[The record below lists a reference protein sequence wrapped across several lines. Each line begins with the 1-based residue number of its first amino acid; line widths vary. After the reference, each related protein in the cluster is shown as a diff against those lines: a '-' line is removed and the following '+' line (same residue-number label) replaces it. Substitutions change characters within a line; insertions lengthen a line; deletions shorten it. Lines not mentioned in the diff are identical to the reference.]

1 MVQFCIHCH
10 NILLLKE
17 HEERMAF
24 YCPTCPYVFK
34 IVSQISK
41 VTDFVPKKMEEPSI
55 DMNEIA
61 SSKTMGKLRLY
72 SGSTII
78 CRRDLYLLLYYTNKL
93 YLYIQ
98 SIIYQLIKKGI

>member
-1 MVQFCIHCH
+1 MAQFCIHCH

-34 IVSQISK
+34 IADQISK
-41 VTDFVPKKMEEPSI
+41 VTDFAPKKIEEPSI

-61 SSKTMGKLRLY
+61 SSKTMGAFPRPAQACRALSASKVFPGGLRLL
-72 SGSTII
+72 
-78 CRRDLYLLLYYTNKL
+78 RPAAVPL
-93 YLYIQ
+93 
-98 SIIYQLIKKGI
+98 

>member
-1 MVQFCIHCH
+1 MAQFCIHCH

-34 IVSQISK
+34 IADQISK
-41 VTDFVPKKMEEPSI
+41 VTDFAPKKIEEPSI

-61 SSKTMGKLRLY
+61 SSKTMGESSSCLV
-72 SGSTII
+72 
-78 CRRDLYLLLYYTNKL
+78 C
-93 YLYIQ
+93 
-98 SIIYQLIKKGI
+98 QLAGGASLIF

>member
-17 HEERMAF
+17 HEDKLSF

-34 IVSQISK
+34 IVNQISK
-41 VTDFVPKKMEEPSI
+41 VTDFIPKKMEEPSI

-61 SSKTMGKLRLY
+61 SSKTMGKSNLMMVALVKRE
-72 SGSTII
+72 I
-78 CRRDLYLLLYYTNKL
+78 CVFILFIR
-93 YLYIQ
+93 
-98 SIIYQLIKKGI
+98 

>member
-17 HEERMAF
+17 YEERMAF

-41 VTDFVPKKMEEPSI
+41 VTDFIPKKMEEPSV

-61 SSKTMGKLRLY
+61 SSKTMGKLNFC
-72 SGSTII
+72 SGSTGDAEESFI
-78 CRRDLYLLLYYTNKL
+78 YYYNIQI
-93 YLYIQ
+93 YYFYIQ
-98 SIIYQLIKKGI
+98 KRVNY

>member
-61 SSKTMGKLRLY
+61 SSKTMAVCPKCSFSEAYFFQLQIR
-72 SGSTII
+72 SADEPMTSF
-78 CRRDLYLLLYYTNKL
+78 YTCVKCDFKWKEN
-93 YLYIQ
+93 
-98 SIIYQLIKKGI
+98 

>member
-10 NILLLKE
+10 NILLLKV

-34 IVSQISK
+34 IVSEISK

-61 SSKTMGKLRLY
+61 SSKTMAVCPKCSFSEAYFFQLQIR
-72 SGSTII
+72 SADEPMTSF
-78 CRRDLYLLLYYTNKL
+78 YTCVKCDFKWKEN
-93 YLYIQ
+93 
-98 SIIYQLIKKGI
+98 